1 MASLIAPRV
10 RLRLY
15 LRMVAG
21 AAMLGIAFGYYLQL
35 SGRLE
40 MSPFLVFAF
49 AVRGLI
55 VGALIWAFELYWVL
69 GPDGSRL
76 KNLASVTRFGAR
88 IVVYLIL
95 GEVGYWIGEAIFAPA
110 NIADLFFTA
119 GGKNQSP

>member
-1 MASLIAPRV
+1 MASLIASRA

-40 MSPFLVFAF
+40 MSLFLVFAF

-69 GPDGSRL
+69 GPDGSGL
-76 KNLASVTRFGAR
+76 KNLASVTRFGVR